1 MRFLCARVVHG
12 QPRRPLSHGREDT
25 DVASVGFA
33 AMDLLRARLQGRR
46 RDVWGR
52 FYTELF
58 FLDEPTALAAG
69 HRPCFECRRKDAET
83 FAEKWREARRLN
95 RRPYAP
101 EMDDVLHHERL
112 RGGAKRLHRRNIDEL
127 PDGAF
132 AAFDQTAFAIQG
144 DTLLRWTQNGYHSRK
159 PRPHRISVDV
169 LTPPTILAVLS
180 AGYKPRWH
188 QSAKE

>member
-1 MRFLCARVVHG
+1 MFCITNAY
-12 QPRRPLSHGREDT
+12 E
-25 DVASVGFA
+25 VAPSA
-33 AMDLLRARLQGRR
+33 
-46 RDVWGR
+46 
-52 FYTELF
+52 
-58 FLDEPTALAAG
+58 
-69 HRPCFECRRKDAET
+69 C
-83 FAEKWREARRLN
+83 
-95 RRPYAP
+95 
-101 EMDDVLHHERL
+101 
-112 RGGAKRLHRRNIDEL
+112 IDKL

-188 QSAKE
+188 QSAREEPL